1 MASSVNF
8 AQLVKLAKQGMG
20 HSEAARELGVT
31 VGQISSLVFSK
42 ALVEAGQYDEVAKV
56 TPSVVVR
63 LKDDEGNRW
72 ELIAARTGKT
82 VTEIKDLYVEGGG
95 DLNGGSRASA
105 GSGRGSG
112 RMSGSK
118 TKTAPAAKSGSKKKT
133 AGRKAKASSA
143 RPVGR
148 ARTLAERRRSRSSN
162 PS

>member
-20 HSEAARELGVT
+20 HSAAAAELGVT

-42 ALVEAGQYDEVAKV
+42 ALVEAGQYDEVTKV
-56 TPSVVVR
+56 TPAVIVR

-82 VTEIKDLYVEGGG
+82 VGEVKDLYVEGGG
-95 DLNGGSRASA
+95 DLNGGSRTSSPGTNRA
-105 GSGRGSG
+105 SGR
-112 RMSGSK
+112 K
-118 TKTAPAAKSGSKKKT
+118 TKSAPAAKSGAKKKT

>member
-1 MASSVNF
+1 MASSVNY

-31 VGQISSLVFSK
+31 VGQISSLTFSK
-42 ALVEAGQYDEVAKV
+42 ALVDAGVYDTVSKI
-56 TPSVVVR
+56 TPAVIVR

-72 ELIAARTGKT
+72 ELISARTEKS
-82 VTEIKDLYVEGGG
+82 VAEVKELYVEGGG
-95 DLNGGSRASA
+95 DLNGGSKAPSAGTNRAS
-105 GSGRGSG
+105 GR
-112 RMSGSK
+112 K

-133 AGRKAKASSA
+133 AGSKAKASSA